1 MLPTADDMGLG
12 KTLTMISLVLKQKQL
27 KPKEDKEEED
37 EWRGREKQLQ
47 KGMTQQVLTIMCG
60 RVRYMSFLLAVAGGL
75 TV

>member
-1 MLPTADDMGLG
+1 MGLG

-47 KGMTQQVLTIMCG
+47 KGETKQAGEVSSYLIIMCG
-60 RVRYMSFLLAVAGGL
+60 RVRYMTFLLAVASGL
-75 TV
+75 TI

>member
-1 MLPTADDMGLG
+1 MPTADDMGLG

-47 KGMTQQVLTIMCG
+47 KGMTQQVLIIMCG
-60 RVRYMSFLLAVAGGL
+60 SVRYLSFLLAVANGL